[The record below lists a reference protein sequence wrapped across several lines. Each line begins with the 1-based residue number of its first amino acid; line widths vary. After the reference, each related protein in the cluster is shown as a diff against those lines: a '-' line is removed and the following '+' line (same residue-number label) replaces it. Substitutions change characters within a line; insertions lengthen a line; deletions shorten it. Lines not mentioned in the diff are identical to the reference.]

1 MSMDGI
7 LDTFSIVREQDKKA
21 HRRYLTKEL
30 ILAYMNAVSAGD
42 FTTTAQI

>member
-1 MSMDGI
+1 MSMEDI
-7 LDTFSIVREQDKKA
+7 LDTFPIVREQDKKA

-30 ILAYMNAVSAGD
+30 ILACMNAVSAGD